1 MFREKMDKINNRAIV
16 SISLLFLL
24 IILFITA
31 VGIQI
36 LDEII
41 DPQILIER
49 YLNPEEKPVSFLV
62 GLQTVITAI
71 HVITGF
77 LFCGLS
83 IIHILKNLKVLKS
96 YLKK

>member
-1 MFREKMDKINNRAIV
+1 MSKFNIRAIV

-31 VGIQI
+31 IGIQI

-41 DPQILIER
+41 DPQILVSI
-49 YLNPEEKPVSFLV
+49 YLNPEENSSSFLV
-62 GLQTVITAI
+62 ELQTIITAI

-83 IIHILKNLKVLKS
+83 IIHILKNIKAIKS
-96 YLKK
+96 YFKK

>member
-1 MFREKMDKINNRAIV
+1 MIKFNIRAIV

-24 IILFITA
+24 VILFITA

-41 DPQILIER
+41 DPQILISI
-49 YLNPEEKPVSFLV
+49 YLNPEENSPSFLIE
-62 GLQTVITAI
+62 LQTIITAI
-71 HVITGF
+71 HVIAGF

-83 IIHILKNLKVLKS
+83 IIHILKNIKAIKS
-96 YLKK
+96 YLKKS

>member
-1 MFREKMDKINNRAIV
+1 MNKINVRAIV
-16 SISLLFLL
+16 SISLLFLI

-49 YLNPEEKPVSFLV
+49 YLNPEEKPASFLV
-62 GLQTVITAI
+62 ELQTIITAI
-71 HVITGF
+71 HVIAGF
-77 LFCGLS
+77 LFCGLC
-83 IIHILKNLKVLKS
+83 IIHIIKNLNAIKN
-96 YLKK
+96 YLKRR

>member
-1 MFREKMDKINNRAIV
+1 MSKINIRAIV

-31 VGIQI
+31 IGIQI

-41 DPQILIER
+41 DPQILISI
-49 YLNPEEKPVSFLV
+49 YLNPEENSSSFLV
-62 GLQTVITAI
+62 ELQTIITAI

-83 IIHILKNLKVLKS
+83 IIHILKNIKAIKS
-96 YLKK
+96 YLKKS